1 MGAKTRAAGADNI
14 QTEPVMA
21 SPARTRPKVGKHYR
35 KLVAPF
41 PIRPIRNEQEYDAA
55 IKVVDE
61 LAVRDE
67 QTLSSDERDYLG
79 ALVMLVEAYDAEH
92 YRIDTSKLRP
102 AELLNFLMDQ
112 RGMSFNDLV
121 DVLGSKAA
129 ASYLLKGAGALSR
142 AQCFTLG
149 EHFGVEPGMFL
160 SPKSEPKHK
169 SRSMSFVKQ

>member
-1 MGAKTRAAGADNI
+1 MT
-14 QTEPVMA
+14 TL
-21 SPARTRPKVGKHYR
+21 ARNRPKVGKRYMALFAR
-35 KLVAPF
+35 F

-67 QTLSSDERDYLG
+67 NALSSDERDYLG

-92 YRIDTSKLRP
+92 YRIDTSKLAP
-102 AELLNFLMDQ
+102 AELLKFLMDQ
-112 RGMSFNDLV
+112 RGMSFSDLV
-121 DVLGSKAA
+121 DVVGGKAA
-129 ASYLLKGAGALSR
+129 ASYLLSGARAASR

-160 SPKSEPKHK
+160 SLKPEHAHK
-169 SRSMSFVKQ
+169 SRRASFVKH

>member
-1 MGAKTRAAGADNI
+1 MVAKMRAADDDNI

-21 SPARTRPKVGKHYR
+21 FPARTRPKVGKRYMALFAR
-35 KLVAPF
+35 F
-41 PIRPIRNEQEYDAA
+41 PIRPIRHEPEYDAA
-55 IKVVDE
+55 IKVLDE

-92 YRIDTSKLRP
+92 YRIDTSKLTP
-102 AELLNFLMDQ
+102 AERLKFLMEQ
-112 RGMSFNDLV
+112 RGMTFNDLV

-129 ASYLLKGAGALSR
+129 ASYLLSGARAASR

-169 SRSMSFVKQ
+169 SRPMSFVKH